1 MNEYSEI
8 EAMDMQNKKT
18 WLLIFAGIVLVG
30 GIIWYMHES
39 AAQREASKH
48 LVLSGNVDVR
58 EVTLAFRS
66 NDRIEELLAEEGDNV
81 KKEQVLG
88 RLETRSLSIQLA
100 QVKAQVKAQESEVA
114 KLHNGTRYEELEQ
127 AAERVRQAEASSELA
142 QSVLARKQK
151 VYDDVQGISE
161 QELDSAISAANAAQ
175 AQTEAARRAYEEAL
189 TGPRAEDIA
198 AGEAQLDALKQQQ
211 AHIEFLLSEAVLKAP
226 ADGVIRSR
234 MHEPGDMVSPSSAIY
249 KLSILDKKWVRVYVK
264 ESDLGRI
271 HEGQSASV
279 TIDSFKDKSI
289 KGQIGYISSTAEF
302 TPKTVQTDELRTSLL
317 YEVRVYLD
325 DPENILRLGMPAT
338 VRVDL

>member
-1 MNEYSEI
+1 MIALQVEDIREFTRQLFMAETFDRFLVQ
-8 EAMDMQNKKT
+8 EARFT
-18 WLLIFAGIVLVG
+18 TFA
-30 GIIWYMHES
+30 
-39 AAQREASKH
+39 AFT
-48 LVLSGNVDVR
+48 VD
-58 EVTLAFRS
+58 
-66 NDRIEELLAEEGDNV
+66 
-81 KKEQVLG
+81 G
-88 RLETRSLSIQLA
+88 RLHQDFFTD
-100 QVKAQVKAQESEVA
+100 
-114 KLHNGTRYEELEQ
+114 EELEQ

-302 TPKTVQTDELRTSLL
+302 TPKTVQTDELHEDDVLDDHAAQVGIGHGRATVFDDDDLAVVFADIGEGGGQDLRSLL
-317 YEVRVYLD
+317 GCEYAVHCCLS
-325 DPENILRLGMPAT
+325 PL
-338 VRVDL
+338 